1 VAGPTSPPSCPDDAF
16 PDEPLGAWL
25 RERPGA
31 DGVRSFAFEYTS
43 RGDRVPG
50 RLLLPREPGGR
61 RPLVLLQ
68 HGAGGSKDAP
78 YLDAVRLPW
87 VRAGAAVATV
97 DFPLHGER
105 TNAKLSQLLLA
116 ALRPSGAAAS
126 DAATRLWTGF
136 VQQGVTDLHRALD
149 ALAEHPE
156 IDVGR
161 AGYAGLSLGTVI
173 GSLFCA
179 EDARVRAA
187 ALAIGGGGRGP
198 AALDPASHVGRI
210 APRPVLFVNALRD
223 ATIPRSA
230 AEALH
235 AAAREPKQVLWF
247 DCTHAELPGA
257 ALKAMWTFLREHL
270 RAP

>member
-1 VAGPTSPPSCPDDAF
+1 VTGPPVPLDPF

-25 RERPGA
+25 RELPGA
-31 DGVRSFAFEYTS
+31 DGVRAFAFEYTS

-50 RLLLPREPGGR
+50 RLLLPRDAAGR

-68 HGAGGSKDAP
+68 HGAGGSKHAP

-105 TNAKLSQLLLA
+105 ANAKLSERLLA
-116 ALRPSGAAAS
+116 ALLPARAPAS
-126 DAATRLWTGF
+126 DAAERLWTTF
-136 VQQGVTDLHRALD
+136 VQQAVADLRRALD
-149 ALAEHPE
+149 ALAHHPE
-156 IDVGR
+156 LDVAR

-173 GSLFCA
+173 GALFCA
-179 EDARVRAA
+179 EDPRVRAA

-270 RAP
+270 EGP